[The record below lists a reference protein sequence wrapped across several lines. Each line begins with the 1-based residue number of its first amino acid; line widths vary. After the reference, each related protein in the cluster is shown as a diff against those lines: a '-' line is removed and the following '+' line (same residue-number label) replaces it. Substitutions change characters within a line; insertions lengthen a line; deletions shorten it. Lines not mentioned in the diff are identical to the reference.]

1 MHEVRRLRQ
10 ARGWN
15 QTELAFHAG
24 LAPSVISQI
33 ENGKRNPSAR
43 TLDKLATALNVEV
56 GDLFPK
62 AQAPLPL
69 EEDQD
74 KRGAPFVAAWA
85 SYVLRRA
92 EEWKEALPEEGEQ
105 LFAKPQLA
113 FEALSRNELVQTE
126 ATMLLETV
134 SEAIADTVLSGTDVH
149 VGIAETRE
157 GKLSPDTERR
167 LSAHFVVRLEERT
180 DLMELREA
188 LYRIDTVADEWCV
201 RTVNRED
208 FPVNREDF
216 LVNREDFLKAAGNAV
231 EEIEKIRVEV
241 KQAKERAER
250 AIEERRNVA
259 LMFERSP

>member
-1 MHEVRRLRQ
+1 MPAPTTKNGALRHFFPSRYLLFVTVFIPCTCIVTYTRRLWVLELRRLRQ

-15 QTELAFHAG
+15 QTELACHAG

-69 EEDQD
+69 EEDPEQ
-74 KRGAPFVAAWA
+74 RGAPFVEAWA

-105 LFAKPQLA
+105 PFAKPQLA
-113 FEALSRNELVQTE
+113 LEALSRNELVQTE

-134 SEAIADTVLSGTDVH
+134 SGAMV
-149 VGIAETRE
+149 
-157 GKLSPDTERR
+157 
-167 LSAHFVVRLEERT
+167 
-180 DLMELREA
+180 
-188 LYRIDTVADEWCV
+188 
-201 RTVNRED
+201 
-208 FPVNREDF
+208 
-216 LVNREDFLKAAGNAV
+216 
-231 EEIEKIRVEV
+231 
-241 KQAKERAER
+241 
-250 AIEERRNVA
+250 
-259 LMFERSP
+259 